1 MNDFLT
7 PLIALVAMLTQGG
20 SILIII
26 IMGVT
31 QVAKEFGAAGK
42 VALAINLAVGLVLG
56 AMIGIACTGIPLAFT
71 GWAVLVLF
79 CLLCSLVAS
88 GIYKL
93 VPKE

>member
-1 MNDFLT
+1 MT
-7 PLIALVAMLTQGG
+7 PLLALVAMLTNGG
-20 SILIII
+20 GILILIII
-26 IMGVT
+26 GVT
-31 QVAKEFGAAGK
+31 QAVKEFGIKDKA
-42 VALAINLAVGLVLG
+42 ALAINLAVGAVMG
-56 AMIGIACTGIPLAFT
+56 AVIGIASTGIPLAFT